1 MNTVGI
7 IGGLGPESTSRFY
20 LTLQHLHANS
30 SQSSRMKALIYS
42 VPVPYC
48 LEESTLTNNNNKV
61 AQYLPLLIEA
71 AMTLEAANVTLIV
84 MPCNTLHCFIQ
95 QIRESVSVPVL
106 DMVALVSQYVKQ
118 AGFKRAGFK
127 RVGLLATSQTITS
140 EVYHKEF
147 STSNIHVITPGRHI
161 QRGLDNYIHNQV
173 LNHNEFNHKQS
184 KLAPFIKSV
193 EYLINNDV
201 DIVILGCTE
210 LSDLVDQ
217 NFKTP
222 VVNSLDILA
231 QAVIDFVVIE

>member
-48 LEESTLTNNNNKV
+48 LEESTLTNKNNNKV

-71 AMTLEAANVTLIV
+71 AMTLEAANATLIV

-106 DMVALVSQYVKQ
+106 DMVALVTQYVKQ
-118 AGFKRAGFK
+118 AGFKR
-127 RVGLLATSQTITS
+127 VGLLGTSQTITS

-173 LNHNEFNHKQS
+173 LNHNEFNRKQS
-184 KLAPFIKSV
+184 KLVPFIKSV

-217 NFKTP
+217 NFKAP